1 MIFNINLDYIRQ
13 NTKKILYIDNKTLII
28 GYFIY
33 FIIFLIYLELSP
45 KLKNIWIRCNS
56 DNILKICPSGI
67 ISMLKKPF
75 TDVFFWY
82 PQFWDINYY
91 VGGYLFSNA
100 LHKISN
106 IIYG

>member
-1 MIFNINLDYIRQ
+1 MISDINIDYIKQ
-13 NTKKILYIDNKTLII
+13 HTKKMLYVDNGSLIL

-45 KLKNIWIRCNS
+45 KLKNIWIRCDS